1 MTTLPLHVKSLQ
13 KLDLAFIRSMMQTIE
28 GCLTNIVHVHT
39 YAVGFSNSS
48 DPNKPMGVAVPTRG
62 PYANKAEEIKYII
75 KHYQAA
81 GWGDV
86 SLDRLGDAAI
96 PTLRPE
102 FLVFLFEKPAVSVGS
117 MIQELIKKLSEPM
130 TSRPTAWFMTWTETE
145 DGAGRPDGYS
155 LHKTFEY
162 ATDARH
168 NANEVGPRSIYSQPD
183 MDPVEVYISKEKARE
198 LNEGENSY
206 IRGSGHGSE
215 YERVPKT
222 TP

>member
-1 MTTLPLHVKSLQ
+1 MTTLPSQVKNLQ
-13 KLDLAFIRSMMQTIE
+13 NLDLAFIRSMMQTIE
-28 GCLTNIVHVHT
+28 GCLTNIDHVHT
-39 YAVGFSNSS
+39 YAVGFTNTSE
-48 DPNKPMGVAVPTRG
+48 PNKPMGVAVPTRG
-62 PYANKAEEIKYII
+62 PHPYKAEEMKYII
-75 KHYQAA
+75 KHYRRA

-96 PTLRPE
+96 TTLRPE

-117 MIQELIKKLSEPM
+117 MIQELIKKLSEPV

-155 LHKTFEY
+155 LHKTFEH

-183 MDPVEVYISKEKARE
+183 MDPVEVYISNEKARE
-198 LNEGENSY
+198 LNETDNSY
-206 IRGSGHGSE
+206 IRGSGDGSH
-215 YERVPKT
+215 YQRVDKSG
-222 TP
+222 